1 MPISNPL
8 YRLRCIVPFLILLI
22 GSSLHGQTSSE
33 QQEIPNTQL
42 LTIPMTPPEDALA
55 MIELPA
61 GFNATLAASEP
72 DVHQPIAATF
82 DYRGRLWVVEC
93 YTYTDR
99 AKGFDGKLNDRV
111 VIFED
116 TNQDGVFDSR
126 KIFWDKGKALSGI
139 ELGFGG
145 VWLTS
150 APNLIFIP
158 DSDRDDKPDGEPEIM
173 LDGFAL
179 SKIRHNVVN
188 GLRWGPDG
196 WLYGRHGI
204 LATSLVGRP
213 GATESQRE
221 VLNCCIWRFHPKSQ
235 AFEVVAH
242 GGTNPWGFDFDQ
254 HGEMFM
260 INTVIGHLFHVVP
273 GARYS
278 RMYGSHFN
286 PHTYQVIPQTA
297 DHVHWDTDNEK
308 WNDAKK
314 SELSDSTDKAGGGHA
329 HCGMM
334 IYQGDNWPEEFHN
347 KIFTANFH
355 GRRLNSE
362 IIKRHGNGYVAV
374 HGPDYFETA
383 DPWFRGIELL
393 TAPDGGVFVL
403 DWSDIGECH
412 ERDGIHR
419 TSGRIFKLVYGD
431 HQSGDLKK
439 LPAFDIG
446 TQSIDDLV
454 VGLMHPNQWFAR
466 KARRRLQELAYSD
479 DESVQK
485 TIASKLAAYY
495 ELVDAKVEKGLPKSS
510 SVKSRVVAEEVKAA
524 AAKQFDDAMSA
535 GSIRTDFALN
545 RLSLLWARY
554 SCDSLSPAEL
564 VKIAETND
572 EHVRAWAVRMITDGR
587 FEIDDQ
593 TFDQLVRLAGLDGSG
608 LVRLYLASSLGRMSS
623 ARAFRLSNALAGHA
637 KDKVDS
643 MQPHLLWFGIEPFVL
658 KAPEAAISLAIESK
672 IPLLRENIARRIA
685 GELDAKPELV
695 DQLLK
700 RFASDDVPSA
710 KFTRKQCLIGIAK
723 GLEGWNQAD
732 EPTAWK
738 QFVKSLALEVNSS
751 EKTLVQKLNL
761 LFGDQVTIEDLFKT
775 MADDKASFQARR
787 QAIETVG
794 RLKPNQRYFDAIQ
807 RLLDKHELTHAVL
820 RGMVRLDQPN
830 IPQLV
835 LRKFSGMDPEAQK
848 LSVDLLSGRLPFA
861 KQLLNA
867 IEKKQIPAS
876 MLTASHAR
884 RIVSF
889 EDEKLSEQ
897 LKRAWGTVRSTS
909 AEKLAQI
916 ERLRTELTAEVIAA
930 ADIQDGKKLY
940 QQNCAICHVMKGL
953 GGAVGPDLTG
963 SDRKNMTYLLENLVD
978 PSSSVADSYRS
989 SNVLLYDG
997 RLLIGI
1003 VLSQTKKTLV
1013 LQTKDGVVKLDQEDV
1028 ELIKQTQLSLMPD
1041 GLLDQMTGKQRAT
1054 LFKFLQN

>member
-8 YRLRCIVPFLILLI
+8 YRLRCIVPFLFLLV
-22 GSSLHGQTSSE
+22 GSSLHGQTASE
-33 QQEIPNTQL
+33 QQEIPNTQP

-99 AKGFDGKLNDRV
+99 AKGFDAKLNDRV

-196 WLYGRHGI
+196 WLY
-204 LATSLVGRP
+204 
-213 GATESQRE
+213 
-221 VLNCCIWRFHPKSQ
+221 
-235 AFEVVAH
+235 
-242 GGTNPWGFDFDQ
+242 
-254 HGEMFM
+254 
-260 INTVIGHLFHVVP
+260 GHLFHVVP

-362 IIKRHGNGYVAV
+362 IIKRHGNGYFAV

-431 HQSGDLKK
+431 HLSGDL
-439 LPAFDIG
+439 ASG
-446 TQSIDDLV
+446 
-454 VGLMHPNQWFAR
+454 
-466 KARRRLQELAYSD
+466 RRRSQ
-479 DESVQK
+479 
-485 TIASKLAAYY
+485 
-495 ELVDAKVEKGLPKSS
+495 
-510 SVKSRVVAEEVKAA
+510 
-524 AAKQFDDAMSA
+524 
-535 GSIRTDFALN
+535 
-545 RLSLLWARY
+545 
-554 SCDSLSPAEL
+554 SC
-564 VKIAETND
+564 
-572 EHVRAWAVRMITDGR
+572 
-587 FEIDDQ
+587 
-593 TFDQLVRLAGLDGSG
+593 
-608 LVRLYLASSLGRMSS
+608 
-623 ARAFRLSNALAGHA
+623 
-637 KDKVDS
+637 
-643 MQPHLLWFGIEPFVL
+643 
-658 KAPEAAISLAIESK
+658 
-672 IPLLRENIARRIA
+672 
-685 GELDAKPELV
+685 
-695 DQLLK
+695 
-700 RFASDDVPSA
+700 
-710 KFTRKQCLIGIAK
+710 
-723 GLEGWNQAD
+723 
-732 EPTAWK
+732 
-738 QFVKSLALEVNSS
+738 
-751 EKTLVQKLNL
+751 
-761 LFGDQVTIEDLFKT
+761 
-775 MADDKASFQARR
+775 
-787 QAIETVG
+787 
-794 RLKPNQRYFDAIQ
+794 
-807 RLLDKHELTHAVL
+807 
-820 RGMVRLDQPN
+820 
-830 IPQLV
+830 
-835 LRKFSGMDPEAQK
+835 
-848 LSVDLLSGRLPFA
+848 
-861 KQLLNA
+861 
-867 IEKKQIPAS
+867 
-876 MLTASHAR
+876 
-884 RIVSF
+884 
-889 EDEKLSEQ
+889 
-897 LKRAWGTVRSTS
+897 RS
-909 AEKLAQI
+909 
-916 ERLRTELTAEVIAA
+916 
-930 ADIQDGKKLY
+930 
-940 QQNCAICHVMKGL
+940 
-953 GGAVGPDLTG
+953 
-963 SDRKNMTYLLENLVD
+963 
-978 PSSSVADSYRS
+978 
-989 SNVLLYDG
+989 
-997 RLLIGI
+997 
-1003 VLSQTKKTLV
+1003 
-1013 LQTKDGVVKLDQEDV
+1013 
-1028 ELIKQTQLSLMPD
+1028 
-1041 GLLDQMTGKQRAT
+1041 
-1054 LFKFLQN
+1054 